1 MKISQLPQEIREKA
15 LEYQKNAEDPWVK
28 ESDLLVESFDW
39 YLTSEGP
46 NYWNKLNRKP
56 EPNPIL
62 TELILYAEQNEN
74 AYLLN
79 KLKELQNEYL
89 SN

>member
-1 MKISQLPQEIREKA
+1 MKISQLPKEIREKA
-15 LEYQKNAEDPWVK
+15 LEYQKNASEEWDK
-28 ESDLLVESFDW
+28 ETDILVESFDW

-56 EPNPIL
+56 NPNPIL